1 MRTQPNKTTFP
12 KNQLLAPKIHN
23 VIILDGSGSMS
34 GNQKYSNACAGIRQN
49 LETCK
54 KEGISTYTFVE
65 FNDIGNITTHCY
77 LTPLEKVN
85 LTFNGASG
93 YTPLYRTIGQTL
105 DKLLIDVPLTDKVL
119 VNIFTD
125 GKEEGGDK
133 SKYHKEGVLRNLIKD
148 CESRG
153 FTITFIGTKQ
163 DVTFTINNLGIDKS
177 NTLVHDNTGKG
188 VETAFNVQAE
198 ATRGYSKRVSK
209 GEDVTLG
216 FYSKTI
222 INND

>member
-12 KNQLLAPKIHN
+12 KDQLLAPKIHN
-23 VIILDGSGSMS
+23 VIILDGSGSM
-34 GNQKYSNACAGIRQN
+34 GGAKYESAKAGIALDLQ
-49 LETCK
+49 TCNN
-54 KEGISTYTFVE
+54 ENFTSYSFVE
-65 FNDIGNITTHCY
+65 FNNDSPISITTHY
-77 LTPLEKVN
+77 WLTSLSEVN
-85 LTFNGASG
+85 LKFNGAKSG
-93 YTPLYRTIGQTL
+93 TPLYYTIGQTL
-105 DKLLIDVPLTDKVL
+105 EKLLQDIPKEDKVL
-119 VNIFTD
+119 VKIFTD
-125 GKEEGGDK
+125 GQNTLGYG
-133 SKYHKEGVLRNLIKD
+133 KYSDPVELQPLIAT
-148 CESRG
+148 CEARG

-163 DVTFTINNLGIDKS
+163 DTQEIIRNVKINVS